1 MATKAQIN
9 ANRENAKKSTG
20 PRTAEGKRVVS
31 QNALKHGLFA
41 DEAVI
46 RGESHAEYESHRQ
59 ALLDE
64 WRPLGPTESMLA
76 ERIVS
81 LAWRLRRAEL
91 IQNEAMECMILRH
104 VVGETDS
111 DLDKAYRKAYGV
123 SPDESPDGREYLSL
137 GRIATKRWSD
147 NTKLIERLFMHERR
161 IESSLNRTMTYLKKL
176 QIMRRIEYDDTER
189 TTSQAVA
196 AEQESPQDTRPARDH
211 DGDSAKQSQF
221 TPDLMGVRPF
231 MKRPY
236 GDMACPDA
244 ARNKANQ
251 SQSRKMKHRRS
262 TPKPEIAT
270 ALWAS
275 Q

>member
-1 MATKAQIN
+1 MATKAQID

-20 PRTAEGKRVVS
+20 PKTVAGKRAVS

-64 WRPLGPTESMLA
+64 WRPVGPTESMMA

-91 IQNEAMECMILRH
+91 MQNEATECMILRH
-104 VVGETDS
+104 VVGETDGE
-111 DLDKAYRKAYGV
+111 LDRAYRKAYGV
-123 SPDESPDGREYLSL
+123 SPDESPDSREYLSL

-176 QIMRRIEYDDTER
+176 QIMRRIEYDDAAER
-189 TTSQAVA
+189 TAAPCRGHLARASRGHPAHDLTDRSQTSPGVT
-196 AEQESPQDTRPARDH
+196 EQQPRPETSSAQVH
-211 DGDSAKQSQF
+211 DGGR
-221 TPDLMGVRPF
+221 DLQRILTFPGE
-231 MKRPY
+231 
-236 GDMACPDA
+236 
-244 ARNKANQ
+244 
-251 SQSRKMKHRRS
+251 RRLF
-262 TPKPEIAT
+262 P
-270 ALWAS
+270 
-275 Q
+275 